1 MGKEASE
8 TYCADRHVALEMEMT
23 DEEQEDLT
31 AELLVTNQTLVFIVR
46 SIASLAEKE
55 GIPREV
61 FFRTWLENG
70 TQAMARTR
78 LVGIPPERQDRVLE
92 KARARYED
100 LVMACAAPPAKG

>member
-1 MGKEASE
+1 
-8 TYCADRHVALEMEMT
+8 MT

-70 TQAMARTR
+70 TQAMALTR
-78 LVGIPPERQDRVLE
+78 LVGIPRERQDRVLE

-100 LVMACAAPPAKG
+100 RIMACAPPPAKS

>member
-1 MGKEASE
+1 MREEASE
-8 TYCADRHVALEMEMT
+8 TYYADGHAALELKMT

-100 LVMACAAPPAKG
+100 LVMACAVPPAKG

>member
-1 MGKEASE
+1 
-8 TYCADRHVALEMEMT
+8 MT
-23 DEEQEDLT
+23 NEEQEDLT
-31 AELLVTNQTLVFIVR
+31 AELLATNQTLVFIVR

-70 TQAMARTR
+70 TQAMARTK
-78 LVGIPPERQDRVLE
+78 LVGIPSERQGRVLE

-100 LVMACAAPPAKG
+100 LIMACAAPPT